1 MNTIEIY
8 TSQNLHIIDA
18 PDEEGSHLSAFVDG
32 MLAADEIESEGL
44 ESRRIM
50 DRLEVR
56 CR

>member
-8 TSQNLHIIDA
+8 ASQNLHIIDA

-32 MLAADEIESEGL
+32 VLAADEVESEES